1 MLLRLSPADPAPE
14 DLHPKP
20 GFHPAPAALMRIAQT
35 PRAIFNGD
43 LRAWCQT
50 KYAIYFSS
58 LILHYGLKQK
68 VNSSKSS
75 ADKRSRTISTAA
87 GLGAAGLHSLTT
99 PTQYESSH
107 TSSSSRGR
115 ESPARA
121 LHLCLLDLE
130 SKAPGVSGAP
140 RGGGC
145 SAGPPA
151 SGGCSCR
158 STGTQGPA
166 LPSWLP
172 M

>member
-1 MLLRLSPADPAPE
+1 
-14 DLHPKP
+14 
-20 GFHPAPAALMRIAQT
+20 MRIAQT

-107 TSSSSRGR
+107 TNSSSRGR

-121 LHLCLLDLE
+121 LNLCLLDLE

-140 RGGGC
+140 RGGGMLC
-145 SAGPPA
+145 WTPCLWGLQLQEHRDPGSRAAELASYVGNAVLLLNSAGF
-151 SGGCSCR
+151 
-158 STGTQGPA
+158 QN
-166 LPSWLP
+166 
-172 M
+172 